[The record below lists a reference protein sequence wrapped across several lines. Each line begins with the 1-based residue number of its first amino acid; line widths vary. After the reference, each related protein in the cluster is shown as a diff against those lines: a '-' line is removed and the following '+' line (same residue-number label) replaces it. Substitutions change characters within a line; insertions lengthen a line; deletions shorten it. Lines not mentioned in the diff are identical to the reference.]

1 MEYNIICPYC
11 FNEKNGGKPI
21 NDEQVLFRSEKINN
35 GDAGLDILPE
45 DYDDIESFIQ
55 RYSGSD
61 KEERLQKYKDWD
73 FFTPKKDEVYEEFWN
88 KFGGTTEVNP
98 LDKKAF
104 NVESYMRKVIDPQ
117 NSEHQKYLVKQP
129 NGSYFIRDNEGMVAQ
144 IELTS
149 GEKCHRRVCPFCHN
163 PFPDAYGKFPVK
175 FATVIGITGA
185 GKTVYLSQLLKRMR
199 SYAVKVGLDAH
210 VTNAGVRVFL
220 DNNAIEA
227 QKPLP
232 GSTPPNRLQQPLFYE
247 MVKEGD
253 GDERYTDTF
262 VLYDVAGEV
271 FRDES
276 GGLVRSFAPFVEHS
290 DGVIVLIDPMQFEII
305 SGTSKN
311 HKQLDDPTTA
321 LNTIHHIISNGN
333 AKKKCDIPFA
343 ICISKSDTEEVQD
356 VFGEELCSLLVNDV
370 EEIKGDDGFPL
381 PIFNAKEYAPI
392 CEKLNKFIMDNELV
406 LAKMM
411 KTNYSTYKYFAFTA
425 LGCDVKEIE
434 DEQNKKSTCPV
445 GPVIPKR
452 VEEPLLW
459 LFYRL
464 GYIGKNAALPGEVPC
479 PNCGSIKTYE
489 LPEDEREEYV
499 RKGLFGLR
507 RMAIPVNR
515 YCEDCQYKWEYTQDQ

>member
-1 MEYNIICPYC
+1 MAYSIICPYC
-11 FNEKNGGKPI
+11 FNEKNGGNPI
-21 NDEQVLFRSEKINN
+21 EDDQVLFRSEKINI
-35 GDAGLDILPE
+35 GECDALPD
-45 DYDDIESFIQ
+45 DYDDVESFIH
-55 RYSGSD
+55 RYNGSD
-61 KEERLQKYKDWD
+61 KEEILQKYKDWD
-73 FFTPKKDEVYEEFWN
+73 FFSQKKDEVYEEFWS
-88 KFGGTTEVNP
+88 KFGGTTETNP
-98 LDKKAF
+98 LDQKNNK
-104 NVESYMRKVIDPQ
+104 VEAYYRKVIDPN
-117 NSEHQKYLVKQP
+117 NSEHQKYLVQQAD
-129 NGSYFIRDNEGMVAQ
+129 GSYFIRDNEGMVAQ

-175 FATVIGITGA
+175 FATIIGITGA

-220 DNNAIEA
+220 DNNSIDV

-253 GDERYTDTF
+253 RDERYTDTF

-276 GGLVRSFAPFVEHS
+276 GDQVRRFAPFVEHA
-290 DGVIVLIDPMQFEII
+290 DGVIVLIDPMQFEVI
-305 SGTSKN
+305 SGTSRT

-333 AKKKCDIPFA
+333 TKKKCDIPFA
-343 ICISKSDTEEVQD
+343 ICISKSDTEEVQE
-356 VFGEELCSLLVNDV
+356 VFGEDLCSLLVNDV
-370 EEIKGDDGFPL
+370 EGIKGDDGYPL

-392 CEKLNKFIMDNELV
+392 CEKLNRFIMDNELT
-406 LAKMM
+406 LAKAM

-425 LGCDVKEIE
+425 LGCDVEEKE
-434 DEQNKKSTCPV
+434 DGNTCPI

-464 GYIGKNAALPGEVPC
+464 GYIGRNADLPGEVPC
-479 PNCGSIKTYE
+479 PKCGSIKTFE
-489 LPEDEREEYV
+489 LPEDERVDYV
-499 RKGLFGLR
+499 PRGPFGIFRKK
-507 RMAIPVNR
+507 VDVDR
-515 YCEDCQYKWEYTQDQ
+515 YCEECNHKWLSNQEQ